1 VAFWDDAAQRRP
13 HLTRIASPATPLR
26 DPGTGSFITIRFGP
40 RRVCRWMMTASLAT
54 AAPRPLAPRGWS
66 SLAVVLPESMSDEDL
81 LERVARERDQSA
93 FEVLYQRYAR
103 AVYSLVSR
111 ILRDRHT
118 GEDVAQEAFAAVW
131 RAAAGYHRGRG
142 SAAGWMFA
150 IARNAA
156 IDASRAK
163 VPLVVGELPD
173 RPDPSPL
180 PDAQAI
186 SDMEAFRVHLAVDS
200 LPDRER
206 EVIELAYFS
215 GLAQSEIAQQ
225 LELPLGTV
233 KTRTRSALQRM
244 APILREEV
252 GR

>member
-1 VAFWDDAAQRRP
+1 
-13 HLTRIASPATPLR
+13 
-26 DPGTGSFITIRFGP
+26 
-40 RRVCRWMMTASLAT
+40 MTVISVT
-54 AAPRPLAPRGWS
+54 AAPRALAPRRWS
-66 SLAVVLPESMSDEDL
+66 SLAAVIPEPLTDEEL
-81 LERVARERDQSA
+81 LERVARDRDQGA
-93 FEVLYQRYAR
+93 FEVLYERYAR
-103 AVYSLVSR
+103 AVFSLVVR

-156 IDASRAK
+156 IDAGRAR

-186 SDMEAFRVHLAVDS
+186 SELESFRVHLAVDA
-200 LPDRER
+200 LPERER

-215 GLAQSEIAQQ
+215 GLAQSEIAEQ

-244 APILREEV
+244 APMLREEV

>member
-1 VAFWDDAAQRRP
+1 MTVA
-13 HLTRIASPATPLR
+13 LVTTM
-26 DPGTGSFITIRFGP
+26 P
-40 RRVCRWMMTASLAT
+40 RT
-54 AAPRPLAPRGWS
+54 LAPKGWS
-66 SLAVVLPESMSDEDL
+66 RLAPVVPESLTDEDL
-81 LERVARERDQSA
+81 LERVARDRDQAA
-93 FEVLYQRYAR
+93 FELLYERYSR
-103 AVYSLVSR
+103 AVFSLVSR

-156 IDASRAK
+156 IDAGRAR

-186 SDMEAFRVHLAVDS
+186 SELESFRVHIAVDS

-215 GLAQSEIAQQ
+215 GLAQSEIAER

-233 KTRTRSALQRM
+233 KTRTRTALQRM
-244 APILREEV
+244 APMLREEV

>member
-1 VAFWDDAAQRRP
+1 
-13 HLTRIASPATPLR
+13 
-26 DPGTGSFITIRFGP
+26 
-40 RRVCRWMMTASLAT
+40 MTVSLAT
-54 AAPRPLAPRGWS
+54 AAPRALAPRGWS
-66 SLAVVLPESMSDEDL
+66 SLAAVIPESTTDEDL
-81 LERVARERDQSA
+81 LERVARDRDQSA
-93 FEVLYQRYAR
+93 FEVLYQRYSR
-103 AVYSLVSR
+103 AIYSLVLR

-142 SAAGWMFA
+142 GAAGWMFA

-156 IDASRAK
+156 IDASRAR

-173 RPDPSPL
+173 RPDTAPL

-186 SDMEAFRVHLAVDS
+186 SDMEAFRVHVAVDS

-215 GLAQSEIAQQ
+215 GLAQSEIAEQ

-244 APILREEV
+244 APMLREEV

>member
-1 VAFWDDAAQRRP
+1 
-13 HLTRIASPATPLR
+13 
-26 DPGTGSFITIRFGP
+26 
-40 RRVCRWMMTASLAT
+40 MTVLLVT
-54 AAPRPLAPRGWS
+54 AAPRALVPKGWS
-66 SLAVVLPESMSDEDL
+66 SLAAVVPDSLTDEEL
-81 LERVARERDQSA
+81 LERVARSRDQDA
-93 FEVLYQRYAR
+93 FEVLYERYAR
-103 AVYSLVSR
+103 AVFSLVVR

-118 GEDVAQEAFAAVW
+118 SEDVAQEAFAAVW

-156 IDASRAK
+156 IDASRAR

-186 SDMEAFRVHLAVDS
+186 SELESFRVHLAVDS

-215 GLAQSEIAQQ
+215 GLAQSEIAEQ

-244 APILREEV
+244 AQMLRGGV

>member
-13 HLTRIASPATPLR
+13 HLTRYRVAGDAAS
-26 DPGTGSFITIRFGP
+26 GSGSGSFVTIRFEPYG
-40 RRVCRWMMTASLAT
+40 VSQWMMTASLAT
-54 AAPRPLAPRGWS
+54 AAPRPIAPRGWS
-66 SLAVVLPESMSDEDL
+66 SLAVVLPESISDEDL

-93 FEVLYQRYAR
+93 FEVLYQRYSR

-186 SDMEAFRVHLAVDS
+186 SDLEAFRVHLAVDS

>member
-1 VAFWDDAAQRRP
+1 
-13 HLTRIASPATPLR
+13 
-26 DPGTGSFITIRFGP
+26 
-40 RRVCRWMMTASLAT
+40 MTASLAT
-54 AAPRPLAPRGWS
+54 AAPRPLVPRGWS
-66 SLAVVLPESMSDEDL
+66 SLAVVLPETMSDEDL

-93 FEVLYQRYAR
+93 FEVLYQRYSR
-103 AVYSLVSR
+103 AVYSLVTR

-118 GEDVAQEAFAAVW
+118 GEDVAQDAFAAVW

-173 RPDPSPL
+173 RPDQSPL

>member
-1 VAFWDDAAQRRP
+1 
-13 HLTRIASPATPLR
+13 
-26 DPGTGSFITIRFGP
+26 
-40 RRVCRWMMTASLAT
+40 MTVSLAT
-54 AAPRPLAPRGWS
+54 AAPRALAPRGWS
-66 SLAVVLPESMSDEDL
+66 SLAAVVPESITDEDL
-81 LERVARERDQSA
+81 LERVARDRDQSA
-93 FEVLYQRYAR
+93 FEVLYQRYSR
-103 AVYSLVSR
+103 AIYSLVTR

-131 RAAAGYHRGRG
+131 RAAAGYRRGRG
-142 SAAGWMFA
+142 TAAGWMFA

-156 IDASRAK
+156 IDASRAR

-173 RPDPSPL
+173 RPDPAPL
-180 PDAQAI
+180 PDAQTI
-186 SDMEAFRVHLAVDS
+186 SDMEAFRVHVAVDS

-215 GLAQSEIAQQ
+215 GLAQSEIAEQ

-233 KTRTRSALQRM
+233 KTRTRSGLQRM
-244 APILREEV
+244 APMLREEV

>member
-1 VAFWDDAAQRRP
+1 
-13 HLTRIASPATPLR
+13 
-26 DPGTGSFITIRFGP
+26 
-40 RRVCRWMMTASLAT
+40 MTAISVT
-54 AAPRPLAPRGWS
+54 AAPRALAPRRWS
-66 SLAVVLPESMSDEDL
+66 SLAAVIPESLTDEEL
-81 LERVARERDQSA
+81 LERVARDRDQGA
-93 FEVLYQRYAR
+93 FEVLYERYAR
-103 AVYSLVSR
+103 AVFSLVAR

-156 IDASRAK
+156 IDAGRAR

-186 SDMEAFRVHLAVDS
+186 SELESFRVHLAGDS
-200 LPDRER
+200 LPERER

-215 GLAQSEIAQQ
+215 GLALSEIAEQ

-233 KTRTRSALQRM
+233 KTRPRSALQRM
-244 APILREEV
+244 VPMLREEV

>member
-1 VAFWDDAAQRRP
+1 
-13 HLTRIASPATPLR
+13 
-26 DPGTGSFITIRFGP
+26 
-40 RRVCRWMMTASLAT
+40 MMTVSLAT
-54 AAPRPLAPRGWS
+54 TAPRALAPRGWS
-66 SLAVVLPESMSDEDL
+66 RLAVVLPETMSDEDL
-81 LERVARERDQSA
+81 LERVARERDQSS
-93 FEVLYQRYAR
+93 FEILYQRYAR
-103 AVYSLVSR
+103 AIYSMVSR

-186 SDMEAFRVHLAVDS
+186 SDMEAFRVHVAVDS

-244 APILREEV
+244 APMLREEV

>member
-1 VAFWDDAAQRRP
+1 MTVA
-13 HLTRIASPATPLR
+13 LVTTTPR
-26 DPGTGSFITIRFGP
+26 
-40 RRVCRWMMTASLAT
+40 A
-54 AAPRPLAPRGWS
+54 LAPKGWS
-66 SLAVVLPESMSDEDL
+66 RLAPVVPESLTDEDL
-81 LERVARERDQSA
+81 LERVARDRDQAA
-93 FEVLYQRYAR
+93 FEILYERYSR
-103 AVYSLVSR
+103 AVFSLVAR

-156 IDASRAK
+156 IDAGRAR

-173 RPDPSPL
+173 RADPSPL

-186 SDMEAFRVHLAVDS
+186 SELESFRVHLAVDS
-200 LPDRER
+200 LPERER

-244 APILREEV
+244 APMLREEV

>member
-1 VAFWDDAAQRRP
+1 MTVSLVTSTPRA
-13 HLTRIASPATPLR
+13 LTA
-26 DPGTGSFITIRFGP
+26 
-40 RRVCRWMMTASLAT
+40 
-54 AAPRPLAPRGWS
+54 RGWS
-66 SLAVVLPESMSDEDL
+66 TLAAVLPDSLTDEDL
-81 LERVARERDQSA
+81 LERVARERDRDA
-93 FEVLYQRYAR
+93 FEVLYNRYAR
-103 AVYSLVSR
+103 AIYSLVVR

-156 IDASRAK
+156 IDAGRAR

-173 RPDPSPL
+173 RPDPNPL
-180 PDAQAI
+180 PDDQAI
-186 SDMEAFRVHLAVDS
+186 REMEAFRVHIAVDS
-200 LPDRER
+200 LPERER

-244 APILREEV
+244 APMLREEV

>member
-1 VAFWDDAAQRRP
+1 
-13 HLTRIASPATPLR
+13 
-26 DPGTGSFITIRFGP
+26 
-40 RRVCRWMMTASLAT
+40 MTVSLVTT
-54 AAPRPLAPRGWS
+54 APLAPAPMRWS
-66 SLAVVLPESMSDEDL
+66 TLAAVLPESLTDEDL
-81 LERVARERDQSA
+81 LERVARDRDQDA
-93 FEVLYQRYAR
+93 FGVLYQRYAR
-103 AVYSLVSR
+103 AIYSLVVR

-131 RAAAGYHRGRG
+131 RAASSYHRGRG
-142 SAAGWMFA
+142 NAAGWMFA

-156 IDASRAK
+156 IDAGRAR
-163 VPLVVGELPD
+163 VPLVVGEMPD

-180 PDAQAI
+180 PDDQAI
-186 SDMEAFRVHLAVDS
+186 RDMEAFRVHLAVDS
-200 LPDRER
+200 LPERER

-215 GLAQSEIAQQ
+215 GLAQSEIAER

-244 APILREEV
+244 APMLREEV

>member
-1 VAFWDDAAQRRP
+1 
-13 HLTRIASPATPLR
+13 
-26 DPGTGSFITIRFGP
+26 
-40 RRVCRWMMTASLAT
+40 MMTVSVAT
-54 AAPRPLAPRGWS
+54 MAPRALAPRGWS
-66 SLAVVLPESMSDEDL
+66 RLAVVLPETMSDEDL
-81 LERVARERDQSA
+81 LERVARERDGSA
-93 FEVLYQRYAR
+93 FEILYQRYAR
-103 AVYSLVSR
+103 AIYSLVSR

-186 SDMEAFRVHLAVDS
+186 SDMEAFRVHVAVDS

-244 APILREEV
+244 APMLREEV

>member
-1 VAFWDDAAQRRP
+1 MTVALVTTQ
-13 HLTRIASPATPLR
+13 
-26 DPGTGSFITIRFGP
+26 P
-40 RRVCRWMMTASLAT
+40 RA
-54 AAPRPLAPRGWS
+54 LAPKGWS
-66 SLAVVLPESMSDEDL
+66 RLAPVVPESLTDEDL
-81 LERVARERDQSA
+81 LERVARERDQAA
-93 FEVLYQRYAR
+93 FEILYERYSR
-103 AVYSLVSR
+103 AVFSLVAR

-156 IDASRAK
+156 IDAGRAR

-173 RPDPSPL
+173 RADPSPL

-186 SDMEAFRVHLAVDS
+186 SELESFRVHLAVDS
-200 LPDRER
+200 LPERER

-215 GLAQSEIAQQ
+215 GLAQSEIAEQ

-244 APILREEV
+244 APMLREEV

>member
-1 VAFWDDAAQRRP
+1 
-13 HLTRIASPATPLR
+13 
-26 DPGTGSFITIRFGP
+26 
-40 RRVCRWMMTASLAT
+40 MTVSLAT
-54 AAPRPLAPRGWS
+54 TAPRALAPRGWS
-66 SLAVVLPESMSDEDL
+66 RLAVVLPETMSDEDL

-93 FEVLYQRYAR
+93 FEILYQRYAR
-103 AVYSLVSR
+103 AIYSLVSR

-186 SDMEAFRVHLAVDS
+186 SDMEAFRVHVAVDS

-244 APILREEV
+244 APMLREEV

>member
-1 VAFWDDAAQRRP
+1 
-13 HLTRIASPATPLR
+13 
-26 DPGTGSFITIRFGP
+26 
-40 RRVCRWMMTASLAT
+40 MTVSLAT
-54 AAPRPLAPRGWS
+54 TAPRALAPRGWS
-66 SLAVVLPESMSDEDL
+66 RLAVVLPEAMSDEDL
-81 LERVARERDQSA
+81 LERVARERDQSS
-93 FEVLYQRYAR
+93 FEVLYQRYGR
-103 AVYSLVSR
+103 AIYSLVSR

-156 IDASRAK
+156 IDASRAR

-173 RPDPSPL
+173 RPDPAPL

-186 SDMEAFRVHLAVDS
+186 SDMEAFRVHVAVDS

-244 APILREEV
+244 APMLREEV

>member
-1 VAFWDDAAQRRP
+1 MAPQA
-13 HLTRIASPATPLR
+13 LT
-26 DPGTGSFITIRFGP
+26 
-40 RRVCRWMMTASLAT
+40 
-54 AAPRPLAPRGWS
+54 
-66 SLAVVLPESMSDEDL
+66 DEEL
-81 LERVARERDQSA
+81 LERVARDRDQGA
-93 FEVLYQRYAR
+93 FEVLYERYAR
-103 AVYSLVSR
+103 AVFSLVVR

-156 IDASRAK
+156 IDAGRAR

-186 SDMEAFRVHLAVDS
+186 SELESFRVHLAVDA
-200 LPDRER
+200 LPERER

-215 GLAQSEIAQQ
+215 GLAQSEIAEQ

-244 APILREEV
+244 APMLREEV

>member
-1 VAFWDDAAQRRP
+1 
-13 HLTRIASPATPLR
+13 
-26 DPGTGSFITIRFGP
+26 
-40 RRVCRWMMTASLAT
+40 MTVSLAT
-54 AAPRPLAPRGWS
+54 TAPRALAPRGWS
-66 SLAVVLPESMSDEDL
+66 RLAVVLPETMSDEDL

-93 FEVLYQRYAR
+93 FEILYQRYAR
-103 AVYSLVSR
+103 AIYSLVSR

-156 IDASRAK
+156 IDASRAR

-186 SDMEAFRVHLAVDS
+186 SDMEAFRVHVAVDS

-244 APILREEV
+244 APMLREEV

>member
-1 VAFWDDAAQRRP
+1 MTVS
-13 HLTRIASPATPLR
+13 LVTTM
-26 DPGTGSFITIRFGP
+26 P
-40 RRVCRWMMTASLAT
+40 RA
-54 AAPRPLAPRGWS
+54 LAPKGWS
-66 SLAVVLPESMSDEDL
+66 SLATVVPESLTDEDL
-81 LERVARERDQSA
+81 LERVARERDQDA
-93 FEVLYQRYAR
+93 FEVLYRRYSR
-103 AVYSLVSR
+103 AIYSLVVR

-118 GEDVAQEAFAAVW
+118 GEDVAQEAFGAVW

-156 IDASRAK
+156 IDAGRAR
-163 VPLVVGELPD
+163 VPLVVGEMPD

-180 PDAQAI
+180 PDEQTMR
-186 SDMEAFRVHLAVDS
+186 DMEAFRVHVAVDS
-200 LPDRER
+200 LPERER

-244 APILREEV
+244 APMLREEV

>member
-1 VAFWDDAAQRRP
+1 MTVC
-13 HLTRIASPATPLR
+13 LVTATPR
-26 DPGTGSFITIRFGP
+26 
-40 RRVCRWMMTASLAT
+40 A
-54 AAPRPLAPRGWS
+54 LAPRGWS
-66 SLAVVLPESMSDEDL
+66 SLAAVVPESLTDEEL
-81 LERVARERDQSA
+81 LERVARDRDQAA
-93 FEVLYQRYAR
+93 FGLLYDRYAR
-103 AVYSLVSR
+103 AVFSLVVR

-131 RAAAGYHRGRG
+131 RAASGYHRGRG

-156 IDASRAK
+156 IDAGRAR

-173 RPDPSPL
+173 RPDPGPL

-186 SDMEAFRVHLAVDS
+186 ADLEAFRVHVAVDS
-200 LPDRER
+200 LPHRER
-206 EVIELAYFS
+206 EVIELAYFG
-215 GLAQSEIAQQ
+215 GLAQSEIAEQ

-244 APILREEV
+244 APMLREEV